1 MSKGGSTCNR
11 LKFIRKRLAEQNGI
25 EYKVERCPN
34 SDNCKEG
41 TCPFC
46 EKEADDLMAVL
57 LEKEKRGEK
66 VIWDVSLDEYDP
78 NTLYG
83 DMTEVNG
90 NEVVIHGDAKFG
102 EVTIPIP
109 PIDINPSTLEKI
121 KRRVATMGICSDS
134 VEMPDLK
141 DRRVDGMVDAPPI
154 VNHPYL
160 DLQGYAPNPNK
171 KFDLPDIKAVDA
183 LWFDIDN
190 KNENLND
197 FYNESQ
203 DSSISSEKPL
213 LEESPWLKHILP
225 ETDCSTPFRNPMM
238 GDIAIPECTDMGLIS
253 DDEFAPIDNL
263 DYKFMA
269 VDNSDLMMVR
279 TDPTELDDDNVD
291 ETLLALHNIHQSTGA
306 KFTDTLNAYL
316 REGKDVEKAIEYL
329 TTYGGYEKCNVQ
341 NDMPEEKSENA
352 EPRTIPD
359 DSVESN
365 DNPITLEA
373 IKTVRKA
380 TSEGMW
386 YCKQMLQKYGGDVD
400 KAIEEINNHP
410 PKRPL
415 MGRVVMDDETEGK

>member
-25 EYKVERCPN
+25 DYKVERCPN

-66 VIWDVSLDEYDP
+66 VIWDVSLDEYDS

-83 DMTEVNG
+83 DRTELNG
-90 NEVVIHGDAKFG
+90 NDVVIHGDAKFG
-102 EVTIPIP
+102 EVTIP

-121 KRRVATMGICSDS
+121 ERRVATMGICSDS

-141 DRRVDGMVDAPPI
+141 DRQTEGMVDAPPI

-171 KFDLPDIKAVDA
+171 MFDFLDYKTVNAP
-183 LWFDIDN
+183 WFDIDN
-190 KNENLND
+190 KIDND
-197 FYNESQ
+197 FCNESQ
-203 DSSISSEKPL
+203 DSSISLEKPL
-213 LEESPWLKHILP
+213 VEEVPWSKDVFP
-225 ETDCSTPFRNPMM
+225 ETDYSTLFREPLM
-238 GDIAIPECTDMGLIS
+238 GDIAIPEDMGLIS
-253 DDEFAPIDNL
+253 DVEFAPIDNI

-269 VDNSDLMMVR
+269 VDNSDLMMVK
-279 TDPTELDDDNVD
+279 TDPTDLDEDNVD
-291 ETLLALHNIHQSTGA
+291 ETLLALQNIHQSTGA

-329 TTYGGYEKCNVQ
+329 TTYGGYEKRNVQ
-341 NDMPEEKSENA
+341 NDVPEEKSENA
-352 EPRTIPD
+352 EPRTVPD
-359 DSVESN
+359 DLVTSK
-365 DNPITLEA
+365 DNHITVEA
-373 IKTVRKA
+373 IKAVRRA
-380 TSEGMW
+380 TSEQMM
-386 YCKQMLQKYGGDVD
+386 YCKQMLQKCGGDVD
-400 KAIEEINNHP
+400 KAIEEIKKHP
-410 PKRPL
+410 SRRPL
-415 MGRVVMDDETEGK
+415 MGRVMMDDEKEGK

>member
-25 EYKVERCPN
+25 DYKVERCPN

-83 DMTEVNG
+83 DRTELDG

-102 EVTIPIP
+102 EVTIP

-121 KRRVATMGICSDS
+121 ERRVATMGVLRDD
-134 VEMPDLK
+134 VMEMPDLK
-141 DRRVDGMVDAPPI
+141 DRRTEGMVDAPPI

-160 DLQGYAPNPNK
+160 DLQGYTPNPNK
-171 KFDLPDIKAVDA
+171 EFEFPFKTVDA
-183 LWFDIDN
+183 PWFDIDN
-190 KNENLND
+190 KNENWDD
-197 FYNESQ
+197 FYNENQ
-203 DSSISSEKPL
+203 DSSISLEKPL
-213 LEESPWLKHILP
+213 VADVSWLKNDSLKP
-225 ETDCSTPFRNPMM
+225 VFSKPFRNFLM
-238 GDIAIPECTDMGLIS
+238 GDIAIPEYTDMGLVS
-253 DDEFAPIDNL
+253 DVEFAPIE
-263 DYKFMA
+263 KFMA
-269 VDNSDLMMVR
+269 VDNSDLMMVK
-279 TDPTELDDDNVD
+279 TDPTDLDDDNVD
-291 ETLLALHNIHQSTGA
+291 ETLLALQHIHQSTSA

-329 TTYGGYEKCNVQ
+329 TTYGGYEKRNVQ
-341 NDMPEEKSENA
+341 NDKPEEKSENA

-359 DSVESN
+359 DLVESN

-373 IKTVRKA
+373 IKAVRKA
-380 TSEGMW
+380 TSVEMM
-386 YCKQMLQKYGGDVD
+386 YCKRMLQKYDGDVD

-415 MGRVVMDDETEGK
+415 MGRVMMDDEKEGKR

>member
-83 DMTEVNG
+83 DRTELDG

-102 EVTIPIP
+102 EVTIP

-121 KRRVATMGICSDS
+121 ERRVATMGVVKDDVMDIPPFIN
-134 VEMPDLK
+134 PDK
-141 DRRVDGMVDAPPI
+141 
-154 VNHPYL
+154 

-171 KFDLPDIKAVDA
+171 MFDFPDYKTVDA
-183 LWFDIDN
+183 PWFDIDN
-190 KNENLND
+190 KNEDWND

-203 DSSISSEKPL
+203 DSSISSQKPL
-213 LEESPWLKHILP
+213 LADVLP
-225 ETDCSTPFRNPMM
+225 ETDYSTLLREPLM
-238 GDIAIPECTDMGLIS
+238 GDIAIPEDMGLIS

-279 TDPTELDDDNVD
+279 TDPTDLDDDNVD
-291 ETLLALHNIHQSTGA
+291 ETLLALQHIHQSTGA

-329 TTYGGYEKCNVQ
+329 TTYGGYDKRNVQ
-341 NDMPEEKSENA
+341 KDMPEEKSENA
-352 EPRTIPD
+352 ETRTVPD
-359 DSVESN
+359 DFLKSN

-373 IKTVRKA
+373 IKAVRKA

-386 YCKQMLQKYGGDVD
+386 VCKQMLQKCGGDVD
-400 KAIEEINNHP
+400 KAIEEINNYP

-415 MGRVVMDDETEGK
+415 MGRVMMDDEKEGK

>member
-25 EYKVERCPN
+25 VYKVERCPN
-34 SDNCKEG
+34 SDGCKEG

-66 VIWDVSLDEYDP
+66 VIWDVRLDEYEP
-78 NTLYG
+78 NVLYG
-83 DMTEVNG
+83 DSVESDEDM
-90 NEVVIHGDAKFG
+90 
-102 EVTIPIP
+102 IP

-121 KRRVATMGICSDS
+121 ERRVETMGLCSDN

-141 DRRVDGMVDAPPI
+141 DRRTEGMVDAPPF

-160 DLQGYAPNPNK
+160 DLQDYAPNPNK

-190 KNENLND
+190 KNENWND
-197 FYNESQ
+197 FCNESK
-203 DSSISSEKPL
+203 DYSISSEKPL
-213 LEESPWLKHILP
+213 VEEVPWLKDVFP
-225 ETDCSTPFRNPMM
+225 ETDYSTLFREPMM

-253 DDEFAPIDNL
+253 DVEFAPIDNP
-263 DYKFMA
+263 DFKFMA
-269 VDNSDLMMVR
+269 VDNSDLMMVKI
-279 TDPTELDDDNVD
+279 DPTDLDVDNVD

-329 TTYGGYEKCNVQ
+329 TTYGGYDKRNVQ
-341 NDMPEEKSENA
+341 KDMPEEKSENA
-352 EPRTIPD
+352 ESRTVPD
-359 DSVESN
+359 DSVDSN

-373 IKTVRKA
+373 IKAVRKA

-386 YCKQMLQKYGGDVD
+386 QCKQMLQKCG
-400 KAIEEINNHP
+400 
-410 PKRPL
+410 
-415 MGRVVMDDETEGK
+415 

>member
-57 LEKEKRGEK
+57 LEKEKRGEM
-66 VIWDVSLDEYDP
+66 VIWDVSLDDYDP

-83 DMTEVNG
+83 DRTELDG

-102 EVTIPIP
+102 EVTIP
-109 PIDINPSTLEKI
+109 PIDINPSTLEEI
-121 KRRVATMGICSDS
+121 KLRPTMMGRLIDRKK
-134 VEMPDLK
+134 MPDLK
-141 DRRVDGMVDAPPI
+141 DRRVDGMVDAPPFI
-154 VNHPYL
+154 EP
-160 DLQGYAPNPNK
+160 DKGLQGYAPNPNK
-171 KFDLPDIKAVDA
+171 EFEFPDVKTVDA
-183 LWFDIDN
+183 PWFDIDD
-190 KNENLND
+190 KNENWND

-213 LEESPWLKHILP
+213 VAEILSGT
-225 ETDCSTPFRNPMM
+225 EFSTPFREPMM
-238 GDIAIPECTDMGLIS
+238 GDIAIPEDMGLIS
-253 DDEFAPIDNL
+253 DVEFAPIDNI

-279 TDPTELDDDNVD
+279 TDPTDLDDDNVD
-291 ETLLALHNIHQSTGA
+291 ETLLALQNIHKSTGA

-329 TTYGGYEKCNVQ
+329 TIYGGYEKRNVQ
-341 NDMPEEKSENA
+341 NNVPEEKSENA

-359 DSVESN
+359 DPVGSN
-365 DNPITLEA
+365 DKHITLEA
-373 IKTVRKA
+373 IKAVRRA
-380 TSEGMW
+380 TSVEMM
-386 YCKQMLQKYGGDVD
+386 YCKRMLQKYDGDVD

-415 MGRVVMDDETEGK
+415 MGRVMMDDEKEEK

>member
-25 EYKVERCPN
+25 KYKVERCPN

-46 EKEADDLMAVL
+46 EKEADDLMAIL
-57 LEKEKRGEK
+57 LEKEKRGDK

-83 DMTEVNG
+83 DDTETD
-90 NEVVIHGDAKFG
+90 EDR
-102 EVTIPIP
+102 IP

-121 KRRVATMGICSDS
+121 ERRVATMGICSDS

-141 DRRVDGMVDAPPI
+141 DRRIEGMVDAPPI

-171 KFDLPDIKAVDA
+171 RFDFPDYKTVDA
-183 LWFDIDN
+183 PWFDIDN
-190 KNENLND
+190 KNENWDD

-213 LEESPWLKHILP
+213 VADVSWLKNDSLKP
-225 ETDCSTPFRNPMM
+225 DFSKPFRNFLM
-238 GDIAIPECTDMGLIS
+238 GDIAIPEYTDMGLIS
-253 DDEFAPIDNL
+253 DVDFAPIDNP
-263 DYKFMA
+263 DFKFMA

-279 TDPTELDDDNVD
+279 TDPTDLDDDNVD
-291 ETLLALHNIHQSTGA
+291 ETLLALQHIHQSTGA

-329 TTYGGYEKCNVQ
+329 TTYGGYDKRNVQ
-341 NDMPEEKSENA
+341 KDMPEEKSENA
-352 EPRTIPD
+352 ETRTVPD
-359 DSVESN
+359 DFLKSN

-373 IKTVRKA
+373 IKAVRKA

-386 YCKQMLQKYGGDVD
+386 HCKQMLQKYDGDVD

-415 MGRVVMDDETEGK
+415 MGRVMMDDEKEDK

>member
-25 EYKVERCPN
+25 DYKVERCPN

-66 VIWDVSLDEYDP
+66 VIWDVSLDDYDP

-83 DMTEVNG
+83 DRTELNG
-90 NEVVIHGDAKFG
+90 DEVVIHGDAKIG
-102 EVTIPIP
+102 EVTIP
-109 PIDINPSTLEKI
+109 PIDIDPNTLEEI
-121 KRRVATMGICSDS
+121 KLHPTMMGRLIDRKK
-134 VEMPDLK
+134 MPDLK
-141 DRRVDGMVDAPPI
+141 RRVDGMVDAPPFI
-154 VNHPYL
+154 EPDK

-171 KFDLPDIKAVDA
+171 EFEFPDFKTVDA
-183 LWFDIDN
+183 PWFDID
-190 KNENLND
+190 KEND

-203 DSSISSEKPL
+203 DSSISLEKPL
-213 LEESPWLKHILP
+213 AADVSWLKNDSLKP
-225 ETDCSTPFRNPMM
+225 DFSKPFRNFLM
-238 GDIAIPECTDMGLIS
+238 GDIAIPEYTDMGLVS
-253 DDEFAPIDNL
+253 DVEFAPIE
-263 DYKFMA
+263 KFMA
-269 VDNSDLMMVR
+269 VDNSDLMMVK
-279 TDPTELDDDNVD
+279 TDPTDLDDDNFD
-291 ETLLALHNIHQSTGA
+291 DTLFALQNFHQSTGA

-316 REGKDVEKAIEYL
+316 REGKDVEKAIQYL
-329 TTYGGYEKCNVQ
+329 TIYGGYERRNVQ
-341 NDMPEEKSENA
+341 NDKPEEKSENA
-352 EPRTIPD
+352 EPRTVSA

-373 IKTVRKA
+373 IKAVRRA
-380 TSEGMW
+380 TSEEIW

-415 MGRVVMDDETEGK
+415 MGRV

>member
-1 MSKGGSTCNR
+1 MIKGGSTCNR

-34 SDNCKEG
+34 SNNCKEG

-78 NTLYG
+78 NVLYG
-83 DMTEVNG
+83 DRTELNG

-102 EVTIPIP
+102 EVTIP

-121 KRRVATMGICSDS
+121 ERRVATMGICSDS

-141 DRRVDGMVDAPPI
+141 DRRTEGMVDAPPFI
-154 VNHPYL
+154 EPDK

-171 KFDLPDIKAVDA
+171 MFDSLYYKTVDA
-183 LWFDIDN
+183 PWFDID
-190 KNENLND
+190 KEND

-203 DSSISSEKPL
+203 DSSISLEKPL
-213 LEESPWLKHILP
+213 LEEVPWLKDVLP
-225 ETDCSTPFRNPMM
+225 ETDYSIPFREPLM
-238 GDIAIPECTDMGLIS
+238 GDIAIPEDMGLIS
-253 DDEFAPIDNL
+253 DVEFAPIDNP
-263 DYKFMA
+263 DYKFMT
-269 VDNSDLMMVR
+269 VDNSDLMMVK
-279 TDPTELDDDNVD
+279 TDPTDLDEDDFD
-291 ETLLALHNIHQSTGA
+291 ETLLALQHTHQSTGA
-306 KFTDTLNAYL
+306 KFTDILNAYL

-329 TTYGGYEKCNVQ
+329 TTYGGYEKRNVQ
-341 NDMPEEKSENA
+341 NDKPEEKSENA
-352 EPRTIPD
+352 EPLTILD
-359 DSVESN
+359 DPVKSN
-365 DNPITLEA
+365 DNHITIEA
-373 IKTVRKA
+373 IKAVRRA
-380 TSEGMW
+380 TSEQMM
-386 YCKQMLQKYGGDVD
+386 YCKQMLQKYDGDVD

-415 MGRVVMDDETEGK
+415 MGRVMMDDEKEGCQQ

>member
-102 EVTIPIP
+102 EVTIP
-109 PIDINPSTLEKI
+109 PIDINPNTLEEI
-121 KRRVATMGICSDS
+121 KLRPTMMGRLIDRKK
-134 VEMPDLK
+134 MPDLK
-141 DRRVDGMVDAPPI
+141 DRRTEGMVDAPPFI
-154 VNHPYL
+154 NPYL
-160 DLQGYAPNPNK
+160 DLQDYTLNPNK
-171 KFDLPDIKAVDA
+171 MFDFPDYKTVDA
-183 LWFDIDN
+183 PWYDIDN
-190 KNENLND
+190 KND

-203 DSSISSEKPL
+203 DSSISLEKPL
-213 LEESPWLKHILP
+213 LEDVFP
-225 ETDCSTPFRNPMM
+225 ETDYSTLFREPMM
-238 GDIAIPECTDMGLIS
+238 GDIAIPEDMGLIS
-253 DDEFAPIDNL
+253 DVEFALVDNP

-269 VDNSDLMMVR
+269 VDNSDLMMEK
-279 TDPTELDDDNVD
+279 TDIADLDDDNFD
-291 ETLLALHNIHQSTGA
+291 DTLFALQNIHQSTGS

-316 REGKDVEKAIEYL
+316 REGKDVEKAIQYL
-329 TTYGGYEKCNVQ
+329 TTYGGYEKRNVQ
-341 NDMPEEKSENA
+341 KDTPEEKSENA
-352 EPRTIPD
+352 ETRTIPD
-359 DSVESN
+359 DPVTSN
-365 DNPITLEA
+365 DKHITVEA
-373 IKTVRKA
+373 IKAVRRA
-380 TSEGMW
+380 TSEEMW
-386 YCKQMLQKYGGDVD
+386 VCKQMLQKYDGDVD

-410 PKRPL
+410 PRRPL
-415 MGRVVMDDETEGK
+415 MGRVVMDDETDGK

>member
-83 DMTEVNG
+83 DRTELDG

-109 PIDINPSTLEKI
+109 PIDINPSTLEEI
-121 KRRVATMGICSDS
+121 KLRPTMMGRLIDRKK
-134 VEMPDLK
+134 MPDLK
-141 DRRVDGMVDAPPI
+141 DRRVDGMVDEPPFI
-154 VNHPYL
+154 EL
-160 DLQGYAPNPNK
+160 DKDLQGYAPNPNK
-171 KFDLPDIKAVDA
+171 EFEFPDFKTVDA
-183 LWFDIDN
+183 PWFDIDN
-190 KNENLND
+190 KNENWND
-197 FYNESQ
+197 FYNGSQ

-213 LEESPWLKHILP
+213 LEEVPWLKNDSLKP
-225 ETDCSTPFRNPMM
+225 DFSKPFRNFLM
-238 GDIAIPECTDMGLIS
+238 GDIAILEYTDMGLVS
-253 DDEFAPIDNL
+253 DVEFAPIE
-263 DYKFMA
+263 KFMA
-269 VDNSDLMMVR
+269 VDNSDLMMVK
-279 TDPTELDDDNVD
+279 TDPTDLDDDNVD
-291 ETLLALHNIHQSTGA
+291 ETLLALQNIHHSTGA

-329 TTYGGYEKCNVQ
+329 TTYGGYEKRNVQ
-341 NDMPEEKSENA
+341 NDKPEEKSENA

-359 DSVESN
+359 DPVESN

-373 IKTVRKA
+373 IKAVRKA
-380 TSEGMW
+380 TSVEMM
-386 YCKQMLQKYGGDVD
+386 YCKRMLQKYDGDVD

-415 MGRVVMDDETEGK
+415 MGRVMMDDEKEGK

>member
-34 SDNCKEG
+34 SDGCKEG

-83 DMTEVNG
+83 DRTELDG

-141 DRRVDGMVDAPPI
+141 ERRVDGMVDAPPF
-154 VNHPYL
+154 VSHPYL
-160 DLQGYAPNPNK
+160 DLQDYAPNPNK
-171 KFDLPDIKAVDA
+171 EFEFPDYKTVDA
-183 LWFDIDN
+183 PWFEIDN
-190 KNENLND
+190 KNENWND

-203 DSSISSEKPL
+203 DSSISLEKPL
-213 LEESPWLKHILP
+213 VEKVPWLKNDSLKP
-225 ETDCSTPFRNPMM
+225 DFSKPFRNFLM
-238 GDIAIPECTDMGLIS
+238 GDIAIPEYTDMGLIS
-253 DDEFAPIDNL
+253 DVEFPPIE
-263 DYKFMA
+263 KFMA

-279 TDPTELDDDNVD
+279 TDPTDLDEDNVD
-291 ETLLALHNIHQSTGA
+291 ETLLALQNIHQSTGA

-373 IKTVRKA
+373 IKAVRKA

-386 YCKQMLQKYGGDVD
+386 VCKQMLQKYDGDVD

-410 PKRPL
+410 PRRPL
-415 MGRVVMDDETEGK
+415 MGRVVMDDETDGK

>member
-1 MSKGGSTCNR
+1 MSKGESTCNR

-34 SDNCKEG
+34 SDDCKEG

-83 DMTEVNG
+83 DRTELDG
-90 NEVVIHGDAKFG
+90 NKVVIHGDAKFG
-102 EVTIPIP
+102 EVTIP
-109 PIDINPSTLEKI
+109 PIDINPSTLEEI
-121 KRRVATMGICSDS
+121 KLRPTMMGRLIDRKK
-134 VEMPDLK
+134 MPDLK
-141 DRRVDGMVDAPPI
+141 DRRTDGIVDAPPFI
-154 VNHPYL
+154 NPDK

-171 KFDLPDIKAVDA
+171 ELEFPDFKTVDA
-183 LWFDIDN
+183 PWFDIDN
-190 KNENLND
+190 KNENWND
-197 FYNESQ
+197 FYNENQ
-203 DSSISSEKPL
+203 DSSISLEKPL
-213 LEESPWLKHILP
+213 LEDVSWLKNDSLKP
-225 ETDCSTPFRNPMM
+225 DFSKPFRNPLM
-238 GDIAIPECTDMGLIS
+238 GDIAIPEYTDMGLIS
-253 DDEFAPIDNL
+253 DVEFAPIDNP

-269 VDNSDLMMVR
+269 VDNSDLMMVK
-279 TDPTELDDDNVD
+279 TDPTDLDEDNVD
-291 ETLLALHNIHQSTGA
+291 ETLRALQNIHQSTGA

-329 TTYGGYEKCNVQ
+329 TTYGGYEKRNVQ
-341 NDMPEEKSENA
+341 NDKPEEKSENA
-352 EPRTIPD
+352 EPCTIPD
-359 DSVESN
+359 DPVESN

-373 IKTVRKA
+373 IKAVRKA
-380 TSEGMW
+380 TSEQMM

-415 MGRVVMDDETEGK
+415 MGRVMMDDEKEGK

>member
-11 LKFIRKRLAEQNGI
+11 LKFIRKRLVEQNGI

-83 DMTEVNG
+83 DKVELNG
-90 NEVVIHGDAKFG
+90 NDVVIHGDAKFG
-102 EVTIPIP
+102 EVTIP
-109 PIDINPSTLEKI
+109 PIDINPSTLEEI
-121 KRRVATMGICSDS
+121 KLRPTMMGRLIDRKK
-134 VEMPDLK
+134 MPDLK
-141 DRRVDGMVDAPPI
+141 DRRTEGMVDAPPFI
-154 VNHPYL
+154 NIDK

-171 KFDLPDIKAVDA
+171 RFDFPDFKTVDA
-183 LWFDIDN
+183 PWFDID
-190 KNENLND
+190 KENENWND

-203 DSSISSEKPL
+203 VSSISLEKPL
-213 LEESPWLKHILP
+213 VEEVPWSKDVFPKI
-225 ETDCSTPFRNPMM
+225 DYSTLFREPMM
-238 GDIAIPECTDMGLIS
+238 GDIAMPEDMGLIS
-253 DDEFAPIDNL
+253 DVEFAPIDNP

-269 VDNSDLMMVR
+269 VDNSDLMMVK
-279 TDPTELDDDNVD
+279 TDPTDLDDDNVD
-291 ETLLALHNIHQSTGA
+291 ETLLALQNIHHSTGA

-341 NDMPEEKSENA
+341 NDTPEEKSENA
-352 EPRTIPD
+352 ETRTIPD
-359 DSVESN
+359 DPVELN

-373 IKTVRKA
+373 IKAVRRA
-380 TSEGMW
+380 TSEQMM
-386 YCKQMLQKYGGDVD
+386 YCKQMLQKYDGDVD

-415 MGRVVMDDETEGK
+415 MGRVMMDDEKEGK

>member
-25 EYKVERCPN
+25 DYKVERCPN

-78 NTLYG
+78 NVLYG
-83 DMTEVNG
+83 DSVESDEDM
-90 NEVVIHGDAKFG
+90 
-102 EVTIPIP
+102 IP

-121 KRRVATMGICSDS
+121 ERRVATMGICSDS

-141 DRRVDGMVDAPPI
+141 DRRVDGMVDAPSV

-171 KFDLPDIKAVDA
+171 RFDFPDYKTVDA
-183 LWFDIDN
+183 PWFENDN
-190 KNENLND
+190 KNDNWDD

-213 LEESPWLKHILP
+213 VEVEEVPWLKHILP
-225 ETDCSTPFRNPMM
+225 ETDCSTPFRNFLM
-238 GDIAIPECTDMGLIS
+238 GDIAIPEYTDIGLIS
-253 DDEFAPIDNL
+253 DVEFPPIE
-263 DYKFMA
+263 KFMA
-269 VDNSDLMMVR
+269 VDNSDLMMVK
-279 TDPTELDDDNVD
+279 TDLAVLDEDNVD
-291 ETLLALHNIHQSTGA
+291 ETLLALQNIHQSTSA

-316 REGKDVEKAIEYL
+316 REGKDVEKAIEDL
-329 TTYGGYEKCNVQ
+329 TTYGGDERRNAQ
-341 NDMPEEKSENA
+341 NNMPEEKSENA

-359 DSVESN
+359 DPVTSK
-365 DNPITLEA
+365 DNHITVEA
-373 IKTVRKA
+373 IKAVRIA
-380 TSEGMW
+380 TSVEIW
-386 YCKQMLQKYGGDVD
+386 YCKQML
-400 KAIEEINNHP
+400 
-410 PKRPL
+410 
-415 MGRVVMDDETEGK
+415 

>member
-83 DMTEVNG
+83 DRTELNG

-102 EVTIPIP
+102 EVTIP

-121 KRRVATMGICSDS
+121 ERRVATMGICSDS
-134 VEMPDLK
+134 VEMPDLN
-141 DRRVDGMVDAPPI
+141 DTRIEGMVDAPPF
-154 VNHPYL
+154 VKHPYL

-171 KFDLPDIKAVDA
+171 EFEFPDYKTVDA
-183 LWFDIDN
+183 PWFDID
-190 KNENLND
+190 KEND

-203 DSSISSEKPL
+203 DSSISLEKAT
-213 LEESPWLKHILP
+213 LEEVPWLKHILP
-225 ETDCSTPFRNPMM
+225 ETDCNTPFRNPLM
-238 GDIAIPECTDMGLIS
+238 GDIAIPEYTDMGLIS
-253 DDEFAPIDNL
+253 DVEFAPIDNS
-263 DYKFMA
+263 DFKFMA
-269 VDNSDLMMVR
+269 VDNSDLMMVK
-279 TDPTELDDDNVD
+279 TDPTDLDDDNVD
-291 ETLLALHNIHQSTGA
+291 ETLLALQHIHQSTGS

-329 TTYGGYEKCNVQ
+329 TTYCGYEKCNVQ
-341 NDMPEEKSENA
+341 NDTPEEKSENA
-352 EPRTIPD
+352 EPWTIPD
-359 DSVESN
+359 DPVKSN
-365 DNPITLEA
+365 DNHITIEA
-373 IKTVRKA
+373 IKAVRKA
-380 TSEGMW
+380 TSEEMM
-386 YCKQMLQKYGGDVD
+386 YCKRMLQKYDGDVD

-415 MGRVVMDDETEGK
+415 MGRVVMDDEKEGK

>member
-25 EYKVERCPN
+25 DYKVERCPN

-83 DMTEVNG
+83 DATETD
-90 NEVVIHGDAKFG
+90 EDR
-102 EVTIPIP
+102 IP
-109 PIDINPSTLEKI
+109 PIDIDPTTMEKI
-121 KRRVATMGICSDS
+121 KRRVAMMGLCSDS

-141 DRRVDGMVDAPPI
+141 DRRVDGMVDAPPF

-213 LEESPWLKHILP
+213 VEVEEVPWLKHILP
-225 ETDCSTPFRNPMM
+225 ETDCSTPFRNPLM
-238 GDIAIPECTDMGLIS
+238 GDIAIPEYTDMGLIS
-253 DDEFAPIDNL
+253 DVEFALVDNP

-269 VDNSDLMMVR
+269 VDNSDLMMEK
-279 TDPTELDDDNVD
+279 TDIADLDDDNFD
-291 ETLLALHNIHQSTGA
+291 DTLFALQNIHQSTGS

-316 REGKDVEKAIEYL
+316 REGKDVEKAIQYL
-329 TTYGGYEKCNVQ
+329 TTYGGYEKRNVQ
-341 NDMPEEKSENA
+341 KDTPEEKSENA
-352 EPRTIPD
+352 ETRTIPD
-359 DSVESN
+359 DPVTSN
-365 DNPITLEA
+365 DKHITVEA
-373 IKTVRKA
+373 IKAVRRA
-380 TSEGMW
+380 TSEEMW
-386 YCKQMLQKYGGDVD
+386 VCKQMLQKYDGDVD

-410 PKRPL
+410 PRRPL
-415 MGRVVMDDETEGK
+415 MGRVVMDDEKEGK

>member
-34 SDNCKEG
+34 SEGCKEG

-78 NTLYG
+78 NVLYG
-83 DMTEVNG
+83 DEIELNG
-90 NEVVIHGDAKFG
+90 NDVVIHGDAKFG
-102 EVTIPIP
+102 EVTIP
-109 PIDINPSTLEKI
+109 PIDINPSTLEEINHKI
-121 KRRVATMGICSDS
+121 ATMGVLRDDVMDI
-134 VEMPDLK
+134 
-141 DRRVDGMVDAPPI
+141 PPFI
-154 VNHPYL
+154 NLYK

-171 KFDLPDIKAVDA
+171 EFEFPDFKTVDA
-183 LWFDIDN
+183 PWFDIG
-190 KNENLND
+190 KEND

-203 DSSISSEKPL
+203 DSSISLEKPL
-213 LEESPWLKHILP
+213 LADVSWLKNDSLKL
-225 ETDCSTPFRNPMM
+225 DFSKPFRNFLM
-238 GDIAIPECTDMGLIS
+238 GDIAIPEYTDMGLIS
-253 DDEFAPIDNL
+253 DVEFPPIE
-263 DYKFMA
+263 KFMA
-269 VDNSDLMMVR
+269 VDNSDLMMVK
-279 TDPTELDDDNVD
+279 TDPTDLDEDNVD
-291 ETLLALHNIHQSTGA
+291 ETLLALQHIHQSTGA

-341 NDMPEEKSENA
+341 NDKPDEKSENA
-352 EPRTIPD
+352 ETRTIPD
-359 DSVESN
+359 DPVTSN
-365 DNPITLEA
+365 DNHITLEA
-373 IKTVRKA
+373 IKAVRKA
-380 TSEGMW
+380 TSVEMM
-386 YCKQMLQKYGGDVD
+386 YCKQMLKKYDGDVD

-415 MGRVVMDDETEGK
+415 MGRVVMDDEKEGK

>member
-83 DMTEVNG
+83 DRTELDG

-102 EVTIPIP
+102 EVTIP
-109 PIDINPSTLEKI
+109 PIDINPSTLEEI
-121 KRRVATMGICSDS
+121 KLRPTMMGRLIDRKK
-134 VEMPDLK
+134 MPDLK

-154 VNHPYL
+154 INHPYL

-171 KFDLPDIKAVDA
+171 EFEFPFKTVDA
-183 LWFDIDN
+183 PWFDID
-190 KNENLND
+190 KENENWND

-203 DSSISSEKPL
+203 DSSISLEKPL
-213 LEESPWLKHILP
+213 VEEVPWLKDVLP
-225 ETDCSTPFRNPMM
+225 ETDYNTLFREPMM
-238 GDIAIPECTDMGLIS
+238 GDIAIPEDMGLIS
-253 DDEFAPIDNL
+253 DVEFAPIDNP

-269 VDNSDLMMVR
+269 VDNSDLMMIR
-279 TDPTELDDDNVD
+279 TDPTDLDDDNVD
-291 ETLLALHNIHQSTGA
+291 ETLRALQNIHQSTGA
-306 KFTDTLNAYL
+306 KFTDILNAYL

-341 NDMPEEKSENA
+341 NNVPEEKSENA

-359 DSVESN
+359 DSVTSN
-365 DNPITLEA
+365 DNHITIEA
-373 IKTVRKA
+373 IKAVRKA
-380 TSEGMW
+380 TSVEMM
-386 YCKQMLQKYGGDVD
+386 YCKQMLQKYDGDVD

-415 MGRVVMDDETEGK
+415 MGRVMMDDEKEGK